1 MEKGIRFEVDIEK
14 LMANKD
20 KVLEKYLKDPNL
32 LLPTR
37 ATKGSAGYD
46 LKYPYNHS
54 IVFDV
59 HQSILLDSFVKIILP
74 EGYVA
79 NMYVRSSI
87 GIKKG
92 LVLSNGTG
100 IIDSDFH
107 DSIKIPLINISDK
120 STYLLSK
127 YDNRIA
133 QIVITKY
140 ETIDNDNTEAER
152 TGGIGST
159 DTK

>member
-1 MEKGIRFEVDIEK
+1 MEKGIRFEVDVEK

-20 KVLEKYLKDPNL
+20 KVSEKYLKDPNL
-32 LLPTR
+32 LLPSR

-46 LKYPYNHS
+46 LKYPYNHAT
-54 IVFDV
+54 VFDV

-74 EGYVA
+74 QGYVA

-87 GIKKG
+87 GVKKG

-100 IIDSDFH
+100 IIDSDFR

-120 STYLLSK
+120 STYLLNG
-127 YDNRIA
+127 DDVRVA
-133 QIVITKY
+133 QIVISKY
-140 ETIDNDNTEAER
+140 ETVDYDNVEVER

-159 DTK
+159 DK